1 MIKLDHIEEL
11 IENALEQKDVKK
23 LRNIS
28 KETQFV
34 DFAEAME
41 QFDSKKVLKIFRLLE
56 IEEAAEIFTY
66 LDSEHQE
73 YIIEAFTNTEIKEI
87 LDELYTDDIIDL
99 IDDMLSEVVKKI
111 LKATT
116 KDVRKELND
125 ILKYKEHSAGA
136 IMSINFTELK
146 ADNTVEMA
154 IKAIKRRHDEYDEID
169 DLFIID
175 EQNKLLGWIELK
187 QLLINEPPTKL
198 GEIMNTKLIN
208 VNVEMDQE
216 EVANYFKRYDINTLP
231 VVNKNQELVGII
243 TVDDVID
250 VLVEES
256 TEDIQNFAGIDA
268 DDVNSDY
275 FETNIYK
282 MYKSRVVWLSI
293 LLLIGI
299 ITHVIMVLM
308 FSVVPE
314 LNNLKTG
321 KEIIMMLPILIV
333 VAGISGNIAN
343 QTSLMMI
350 RSLAL
355 NQVHKKE
362 IKTIFGKELVV
373 GFLLGITLA
382 VINVIR
388 LLIIYAIQDNGS
400 ISSTSWMIILSSTVG
415 ILLVVILANLLG
427 ILLPLVLKKL
437 KKDPTIA
444 SSPLITSL
452 VDIMCVLVFIG
463 FALILV

>member
-1 MIKLDHIEEL
+1 MLKLDHIEEML
-11 IENALEQKDVKK
+11 EKALEEKDVKK
-23 LRNIS
+23 IRSIS
-28 KETQFV
+28 KEFQFV

-41 QFDSKKVLKIFRLLE
+41 QFESKKVLKIFRLLE
-56 IEEAAEIFTY
+56 LEEAAEIFTY

-73 YIIEAFTNTEIKEI
+73 YIIEAFTNTEIQEI
-87 LDELYTDDIIDL
+87 MDELYTDDIIDL
-99 IDDMLSEVVKKI
+99 IDEMPSEVVKKI

-116 KDVRKELND
+116 KDVRKELNN
-125 ILKYKEHSAGA
+125 ILKYKEHTAGA

-154 IKAIKRRHDEYDEID
+154 IKAIKRRHDDYDEID

-175 EQNKLLGWIELK
+175 EHNKLLGWIELK
-187 QLLINEPPTKL
+187 QLLINSPKTKL
-198 GEIMNTKLIN
+198 GTVMNSKIVN

-231 VVNKNQELVGII
+231 VVNKNQQLVGII

-268 DDVNSDY
+268 DDVESDY
-275 FETNIYK
+275 FETSIFK

-293 LLLIGI
+293 LLLIGV
-299 ITHVIMVLM
+299 ITHVIMLLM
-308 FSVVPE
+308 F
-314 LNNLKTG
+314 NLVEGLKDLPSG
-321 KEIIMMLPILIV
+321 KEVIMMIPILIV
-333 VAGISGNIAN
+333 LAGVSGNIAN
-343 QTSLMMI
+343 QSSLMMI

-362 IKTIFGKELVV
+362 IKTIFGKELLV

-382 VINVIR
+382 FINVIR
-388 LLIIYAIQDNGS
+388 LLIIYAVQEGGTINHS
-400 ISSTSWMIILSSTVG
+400 EWMVVLFSTLG
-415 ILLVVILANLLG
+415 ILVVVMLANLLG
-427 ILLPLVLKKL
+427 ILLPLLLKKI

-452 VDIMCVLVFIG
+452 VDILCVLVFIG
-463 FALILV
+463 FALIIV